1 MSKSI
6 SIVLAVVVG
15 LGAGY
20 WLGRGSGADNY
31 KVKYEQLRDKL
42 DHLNKVDFE
51 EYLALKSQKDKY
63 EKADEILGKMI
74 LIFLADLGFSISD
87 DKMKLARRMAG
98 PDAGAMGAQGADSP
112 AASRMETSEGTGG
125 PDSAGSNAGT
135 SGAGKGAPTSDKVAQ
150 LSLKEKGVDELAN
163 ETQAKE
169 FLDSVA
175 LDELFDQIK
184 SAKRLTPGQF
194 EAVRGTYTGKLQFD
208 DTRENP
214 WDVEIQLEGTPEGES
229 INGAVDIKM
238 FKQGSAKPFS
248 HARGKGNDLKNVQG
262 FPGDSQAILM
272 NVYGDDGYLQVYA
285 PKRLGYL
292 IANYY
297 HKKDITSFKKTGT
310 ATLYRR

>member
-1 MSKSI
+1 MNKAI
-6 SIVLAVVVG
+6 ALIGVLIVGLAV
-15 LGAGY
+15 GY
-20 WLGRGSGADNY
+20 SLGRGAGGDDY

-74 LIFLADLGFSISD
+74 LIFLADLGFSMSD
-87 DKMKLARRMAG
+87 DKMKLAQRMAG
-98 PDAGAMGAQGADSP
+98 PDAGAMGAQGADSS
-112 AASRMETSEGTGG
+112 AAPRIEGAEGKSG
-125 PDSAGSNAGT
+125 PDSAGPNPSAG
-135 SGAGKGAPTSDKVAQ
+135 GLAKGAAASDKVAG
-150 LSLKEKGVDELAN
+150 LPLKEKSVDELAN

-169 FLDSVA
+169 FLESVA

-184 SAKRLTPGQF
+184 SAKRLSPGQF
-194 EAVRGTYTGKLQFD
+194 EAVRGTYAGKLQFD
-208 DTRENP
+208 DNRENP